1 MTITESTTAV
11 LDISVALLDPHPL
24 NIRHSLGDLTD
35 LVRSVKSV
43 GVVEPL
49 VVLPADESGR
59 HRIIAG
65 HRRHAAATKVEL
77 PTVPCIIR
85 PMDEAEVL
93 EAMLAENGDGIRARI
108 TLVEEAE
115 AYARLMTL
123 RDGLSIKALAAR
135 VGRSQTYVRTRLVIL
150 ALPAKA
156 LDRLHRGEMSLDV
169 ATALAKVADDA
180 ELIEALLTGERLD
193 EWTIERATKARDVE
207 RERAEREVDLIAT
220 GVRVLTADEVAAAK
234 RLDTVLSDKA
244 DRRRHR
250 KEPCHAAA
258 VATGWEGV
266 NVVEYCTDPR
276 RHRSSAPAADRSE
289 IVQTGTTRQASP
301 DDDRRKSDTADR
313 SARRQFLTDK
323 LGTGGLPQ
331 ATTARFAFQAL
342 VAMANQHRTN
352 AVAALLGIE
361 PPSDAATS
369 IGEALAEHAM
379 ASSKHLVTVAA
390 LVAAMTA
397 DERTGPFRT
406 TLTDDPLLVAYYRWL
421 SDLGYEPT
429 EHERQLLDTVGR

>member
-1 MTITESTTAV
+1 MTITESMTAV
-11 LDISVALLDPHPL
+11 LDIPITLLDPHPL

-65 HRRHAAATKVEL
+65 HRRHAAVTKAEL
-77 PTVPCIIR
+77 PTVPCIVR

-180 ELIEALLTGERLD
+180 ELIDALLTGERLD
-193 EWTIERATKARDVE
+193 EWTIERAIKAREVE
-207 RERAEREVDLIAT
+207 RARAEREVDLIA
-220 GVRVLTADEVAAAK
+220 
-234 RLDTVLSDKA
+234 
-244 DRRRHR
+244 
-250 KEPCHAAA
+250 
-258 VATGWEGV
+258 
-266 NVVEYCTDPR
+266 
-276 RHRSSAPAADRSE
+276 PASE
-289 IVQTGTTRQASP
+289 S
-301 DDDRRKSDTADR
+301 
-313 SARRQFLTDK
+313 
-323 LGTGGLPQ
+323 
-331 ATTARFAFQAL
+331 
-342 VAMANQHRTN
+342 
-352 AVAALLGIE
+352 
-361 PPSDAATS
+361 
-369 IGEALAEHAM
+369 
-379 ASSKHLVTVAA
+379 
-390 LVAAMTA
+390 
-397 DERTGPFRT
+397 
-406 TLTDDPLLVAYYRWL
+406 
-421 SDLGYEPT
+421 
-429 EHERQLLDTVGR
+429 